1 MEILN
6 DLTRLQTH
14 GIYLLITGIVIRFI
28 VGRRRF
34 KRRGIGGLQH
44 FNSYLVALIL
54 MTIEWLFNFIGM
66 IAILLGILLL
76 LV

>member
-6 DLTRLQTH
+6 ELTRIQIH
-14 GIYLLITGIVIRFI
+14 GIYLLIAGLVIRFI

-44 FNSYLVALIL
+44 FNSYIVALIV
-54 MTIEWLFNFIGM
+54 MTIEWLFNLAGLL
-66 IAILLGILLL
+66 AIVLGVFL
-76 LV
+76 LVA